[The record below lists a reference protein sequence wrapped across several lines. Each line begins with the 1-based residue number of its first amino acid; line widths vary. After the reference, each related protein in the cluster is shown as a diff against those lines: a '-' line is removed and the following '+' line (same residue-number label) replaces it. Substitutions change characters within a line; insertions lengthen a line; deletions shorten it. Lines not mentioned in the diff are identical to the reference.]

1 MITRQ
6 RSPVRQLRFA
16 RLRDLPLSVQFLLLF
31 VVSVVIPL
39 SVGTVVSFQ
48 ELNEQMT
55 ERVLSIQQATLNQI
69 GRNTDQLIEQTV
81 NLTNYLALS
90 QDIAG
95 FLDADLSRMSDYER
109 FVAYEQLTDVF
120 TRVGASF
127 VTERV
132 FIVITNFEDNTH
144 ASWQHWNQDFRR
156 LQMQSWFPESV
167 EGQQANI
174 NVVGFVDNF
183 IDAEQLDTLF
193 LVYRILIDADD
204 RSPKGVVFVALPA
217 DAVLRVLSVEREF
230 ESMSRVIISADG
242 ERLVA
247 LESPHESGPS
257 GGSVTVSYHLN
268 RGDLTLVERIDE
280 REILSEVRSTQLQ
293 LLLVVLGVFFAFSSI
308 GLLVSS
314 AITRRIRGLARAA
327 ESIQRDALDVP
338 VATDALD
345 EMGDLSRSIDA
356 MMKRIAL
363 LVDTVY
369 EEQKDLRR
377 LELELLQNQMHP
389 HFLFNALHSI
399 QTMATLSRAPN
410 VAEMTGA
417 LTTVLYYAVRSS
429 DERIPLSEELS
440 ILESYVLIQKM
451 RWADA
456 FDFDAD
462 VPQQL
467 QRAEVPK
474 FILQPLVENSIRHG
488 FRGRTAAG
496 SITVSAREASGILTI
511 LVRDNGAG
519 FPNGSTEKIEQ
530 IVSGAERSVG
540 LHNVHRRIQLTY
552 GTSYGVTVGRPD
564 SGAEVSLSM
573 PCVLRPSDPEA
584 QG

>member
-1 MITRQ
+1 MNTSHDTPAWQ
-6 RSPVRQLRFA
+6 FRFP
-16 RLRDLPLSVQFLLLF
+16 RLRDLRLSVQFLLLF
-31 VVSVVIPL
+31 IVSVVIPL
-39 SVGTVVSFQ
+39 SLGTVLAFQ

-90 QDIAG
+90 QDISG
-95 FLDADLSRMSDYER
+95 FLDADLSEMSDYER
-109 FVAYEQLTDVF
+109 FLAYQQLSDVF

-132 FIVITNFEDNTH
+132 FIIISNFEDNTH

-156 LQMQSWFPESV
+156 LQTQPWFPESFV
-167 EGQQANI
+167 GRHANI
-174 NVVGFVDNF
+174 NIVGFIDNF
-183 IDAEQLDTLF
+183 IDAEQLETLF
-193 LVYRILIDADD
+193 LVYRVLIDVDE
-204 RSPKGVVFVALPA
+204 RSPKGIVFVALPGEE
-217 DAVLRVLSVEREF
+217 VLRVLSVEREF
-230 ESMSRVIISADG
+230 ESMSRAIVSADG

-247 LESPHESGPS
+247 LESPQEPEHPGK
-257 GGSVTVSYHLN
+257 SVTVSYRLK
-268 RGDLTLVERIDE
+268 RGDLTLVETIDE

-293 LLLVVLGVFFAFSSI
+293 LLVVVLVVFGAFTSI
-308 GLLVSS
+308 GLVLSS
-314 AITRRIRGLARAA
+314 AITRRIRSLAHAA
-327 ESIQRDALDVP
+327 ESVQRDALDVP

-356 MMKRIAL
+356 MMKRIAI

-369 EEQKDLRR
+369 DEQKDLRR
-377 LELELLQNQMHP
+377 LELELLHNQMHP

-429 DERIPLSEELS
+429 DECIPLYEELS

-456 FDFDAD
+456 FDFDTD
-462 VPQQL
+462 VPREL
-467 QRAEVPK
+467 LRAEVPK

-496 SITVSAREASGILTI
+496 SIRVSAREESGL
-511 LVRDNGAG
+511 LMLVVRDNGAG
-519 FPNGSTEKIEQ
+519 FPPGGIEKSES
-530 IVSGAERSVG
+530 SGERSVG
-540 LHNVHRRIQLTY
+540 LVNVNRRIQLMY
-552 GTSYGVTVGRPD
+552 GTSYGVSTGHPET
-564 SGAEVSLSM
+564 GAEVSLSM
-573 PCVLRPSDPEA
+573 PCVLRAADPEA
-584 QG
+584 SE

>member
-1 MITRQ
+1 MKTPHDSRLRPL
-6 RSPVRQLRFA
+6 RSP

-48 ELNEQMT
+48 ALNEQMT
-55 ERVLSIQQATLNQI
+55 ERVLSIQQATLSQI

-95 FLDADLSRMSDYER
+95 FLDADLAEMSDYER
-109 FVAYEQLTDVF
+109 FVAYGQLTDVF
-120 TRVGASF
+120 ARVGASF

-132 FIVITNFEDNTH
+132 FIIISNFNGNTH

-156 LQMQSWFPESV
+156 LQTQSWFPESV
-167 EGQQANI
+167 EAQQANI

-183 IDAEQLDTLF
+183 IDAEQLDALF

-204 RSPKGVVFVALPA
+204 RSPKGIVFVALPA
-217 DAVLRVLSVEREF
+217 DEVLRLLSVEREF
-230 ESMSRVIISADG
+230 ESMSRAIISADG

-247 LESPHESGPS
+247 LESPQTPRSVGS
-257 GGSVTVSYHLN
+257 SVTVSYRLN

-280 REILSEVRSTQLQ
+280 REILSEVRATQLQ
-293 LLLVVLGVFFAFSSI
+293 LLLVVLVVFFTFSSI

-314 AITRRIRGLARAA
+314 AITRRIRSLARAA

-345 EMGDLSRSIDA
+345 EMGDLSRSIEA

-399 QTMATLSRAPN
+399 RTMATLSRAPN

-456 FDFDAD
+456 FDFDTD
-462 VPQQL
+462 VPHEL
-467 QRAEVPK
+467 QRVEVPK
-474 FILQPLVENSIRHG
+474 FILQPIVENSIRHG

-496 SITVSAREASGILTI
+496 SIRVSAREASGILTI
-511 LVRDNGAG
+511 VVRDNGAG
-519 FPNGSTEKIEQ
+519 FPKGSTGGIEQ
-530 IVSGAERSVG
+530 IVSGGERSVG
-540 LHNVHRRIQLTY
+540 LNNVNRRIQLMY
-552 GTSYGVTVGRPD
+552 GTSYGVTVGCPD
-564 SGAEVSLSM
+564 SGAEVLLSM
-573 PCVLRPSDPEA
+573 PCVLRAADPEA